1 MRGFDFAYS
10 FGFYEG
16 TLRAL
21 IHLFKYS
28 GMKPLAE
35 RLSGLLLRAIPLDLA
50 HDAAYDF
57 VVPMPLHWR
66 RRWKRGFNQA
76 KLLARH
82 VGVRRGIPVL
92 DAVRRVRATA
102 TQAGLTNSNRR
113 KNVSGAFRVAARY
126 RRNGALSGKR
136 ILLIDDVMTTGAT
149 GAACAH
155 ALKRAG
161 ARSVTLLTLART
173 DRRFVSLDATSK
185 STKTSGEY
193 SR

>member
-35 RLSGLLLRAIPLDLA
+35 RLSGLLLRAMPLDG
-50 HDAAYDF
+50 AAYDL

-66 RRWKRGFNQA
+66 RHWKRGFNQA
-76 KLLARH
+76 KLLAGYVAR
-82 VGVRRGIPVL
+82 RRGIPML

-126 RRNGALSGKR
+126 RKNGALSGKR

-149 GAACAH
+149 GAACAR

>member
-1 MRGFDFAYS
+1 MRGFDLAYS

-16 TLRAL
+16 TLRAM

-35 RLSGLLLRAIPLDLA
+35 RLSGLLLRALPLNEPYDL
-50 HDAAYDF
+50 
-57 VVPMPLHWR
+57 VIPMPLHWR

-82 VGVRRGIPVL
+82 VARRRGIPML

-126 RRNGALSGKR
+126 KKNGALSGKR

-149 GAACAH
+149 GASCAR

-173 DRRFVSLDATSK
+173 DRRFVSSDATSK
-185 STKTSGEY
+185 STKASGEY

>member
-16 TLRAL
+16 ALRAL

-35 RLSGLLLRAIPLDLA
+35 RLSGLLLRAMPLDG
-50 HDAAYDF
+50 AAYDL

-76 KLLARH
+76 TLLARH
-82 VGVRRGIPVL
+82 VARRRGIPML
-92 DAVRRVRATA
+92 EAVRRVRATA

-113 KNVSGAFRVAARY
+113 KNVSGAFRVATRY
-126 RRNGALSGKR
+126 TENSALSGKR

-149 GAACAH
+149 GAACAR

-161 ARSVTLLTLART
+161 ASSVTLLTLART
-173 DRRFVSLDATSK
+173 DRRFVSLDATSN
-185 STKTSGEY
+185 STKTSGEN